1 MINAVTPEFVEA
13 HSLDIGLLS
22 NLVNG
27 TVRANSFGGLFSWP
41 LGYVVI
47 RVQVERV
54 QGYNEDQ
61 VALVIPDPTYFGSQ
75 LPVTL
80 GILTINWIINVIEE
94 SETDELSVLLSR
106 SRISH
111 LLACHQAE
119 LSIGSKATANQTID
133 PTDLNEVVKMIK
145 EWRSWPFFI
154 KDHSCLNKDYVFWQQ
169 YAHDDTDPE
178 GWRWTPLASWPEHHK
193 YLYQDDHREPVSCGH
208 GEESDHCSSHHH

>member
-119 LSIGSKATANQTID
+119 LSHWEQGNCKSNHWSNWLEWGCQNDKRMKKLALFYQRSFMPEQRLCFLAAICTWWHRPWRMEMD
-133 PTDLNEVVKMIK
+133 PT
-145 EWRSWPFFI
+145 
-154 KDHSCLNKDYVFWQQ
+154 CLMAW
-169 YAHDDTDPE
+169 
-178 GWRWTPLASWPEHHK
+178 AS
-193 YLYQDDHREPVSCGH
+193 
-208 GEESDHCSSHHH
+208 